1 MTTTIPEGARPPLDR
16 KVTRKSEE
24 KRDEALDQGLKLT
37 IDGEVYEARV
47 GDVTPDIARELRSY
61 TGKGFMNLIQ
71 TTAED
76 PDIDVISAFVW
87 VARRIR
93 GESVAFEDVSISYS
107 QMLSDGFDVALP
119 GAEDADSPEG

>member
-1 MTTTIPEGARPPLDR
+1 MTATTKRPPLAR
-16 KVTRKSEE
+16 KVTNDHKK

-47 GDVTPDIARELRSY
+47 GDVTAEIARELRQH
-61 TGKGFMNLIQ
+61 TGKGFMHLVR

-87 VARRIR
+87 VARRVV
-93 GESVAFEDVSISYS
+93 GEEVAFEDVSISYAA
-107 QMLSDGFDVALP
+107 MLGDDFEVSLP
-119 GAEDADSPEG
+119 GAEDTDGDHPEG